1 MSLMDTIKGAREE
14 AAESVSLITRKKDEA
29 EGAAANEAQPRKQA
43 YSRAS
48 AAGAKPTREVAGTV
62 RNAAE
67 AEPTKEEKKA
77 KREAKR
83 TEDDERFDAQQVVLK
98 QQPGYKRLTR
108 IWWVLLGVGF
118 AFSLGSFLIVHYL
131 QSNASSPMA
140 NTLAAASMVMMVAAY
155 LFIIGAF
162 ILDFVKI
169 RPMRNAARDTVS
181 GASRKR
187 LRRIIDEDAN
197 SKK

>member
-29 EGAAANEAQPRKQA
+29 EGAAASEAQSRKQA

>member
-29 EGAAANEAQPRKQA
+29 EGAAASGAQSRKQA

-131 QSNASSPMA
+131 QSNASSPMT